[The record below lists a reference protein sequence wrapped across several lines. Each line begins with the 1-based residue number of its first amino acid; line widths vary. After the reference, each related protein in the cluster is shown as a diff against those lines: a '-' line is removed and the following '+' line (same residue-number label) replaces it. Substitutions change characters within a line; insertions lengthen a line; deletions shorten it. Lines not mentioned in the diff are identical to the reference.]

1 MNDNPYQSPESAP
14 EVEERQKWPPN
25 RFFYA
30 AVCGASTLGG
40 LLIAQATLV
49 GFPLEYTLF
58 APPYTMLLFFLIP
71 GTVGLLMAGWA
82 WRSPESVW
90 PVAVSGLLWGSSL
103 ALWVIGGIFFG
114 LPYHFR
120 PCRPRRAIF

>member
-1 MNDNPYQSPESAP
+1 MDENPYKSPRSPP
-14 EVEERQKWPPN
+14 EVEERPKWPPN

-30 AVCGASTLGG
+30 AVCGAGTLGG
-40 LLIAQATLV
+40 LLIAGATLV
-49 GFPLEYTLF
+49 GLPLEYTLF
-58 APPYTMLLFFLIP
+58 APPYTKLLFFLIP

-114 LPYHFR
+114 LP
-120 PCRPRRAIF
+120 